1 MTHLAKIAGLPARA
15 VLFPMIRAYRAILS
29 PVLGP
34 ACRFEPTC
42 SAYAEEAIARFGVVK
57 GGALAVRRILRC
69 HPFAR
74 AGLDPVPV
82 STQSL
87 ASQDGLAKS

>member
-1 MTHLAKIAGLPARA
+1 MTARPSWRARPVQGLLLGMLWLYR
-15 VLFPMIRAYRAILS
+15 RAIS

-42 SAYAEEAIARFGVVK
+42 SVYAQQAIVRFGACR
-57 GGALAVRRILRC
+57 GSYLAVRRLLRC

-74 AGLDPVPV
+74 AGLDPVPSPAPPV
-82 STQSL
+82 SRGRSP
-87 ASQDGLAKS
+87 

>member
-1 MTHLAKIAGLPARA
+1 MTRARTPRRPWSAPLVAAIKLYRLA
-15 VLFPMIRAYRAILS
+15 LS

-42 SAYAEEAIARFGVVK
+42 SVYAEEAIARFGPVK
-57 GGALAVRRILRC
+57 GVLLAARRILRC

-74 AGLDPVPV
+74 GGLDPVPPADAP
-82 STQSL
+82 L
-87 ASQDGLAKS
+87 RAKST